1 MAISR
6 YARATESCSSV
17 RKTRPRRRHSLPIAY
32 VLAVLD
38 GNEPVSRVPIVAN
51 ATAYRLGAPELEA
64 AVGAFDRWL
73 AAPTF

>member
-1 MAISR
+1 
-6 YARATESCSSV
+6 
-17 RKTRPRRRHSLPIAY
+17 